1 MSYLLLIVEP
11 LGQRAERTP
20 AEGEAA
26 YASMLR
32 YTEELRERGV
42 LIASQSLL
50 TARRRLQVR
59 DGRTTVLDGP
69 YAEAKEMI
77 GGFFYLNCDS
87 LDDALA
93 LSAKC
98 PAAQWATI
106 EVREVGP
113 CCAD

>member
-32 YTEELRERGV
+32 YTEELHERGV

-50 TARRRLQVR
+50 TASRRLQVR